1 MSQFL
6 STIVPMFAFM
16 LIPVWIPVIAVVVG
30 SVVDVIRPKRVSAGE
45 IAVEAAKER
54 SLAGRQAL
62 TRDRRAPGPL
72 PVAHAEIADQSLA
85 A

>member
-30 SVVDVIRPKRVSAGE
+30 SVVDVIRPKRVNAG
-45 IAVEAAKER
+45 
-54 SLAGRQAL
+54 
-62 TRDRRAPGPL
+62 
-72 PVAHAEIADQSLA
+72 
-85 A
+85 